1 MQTVEI
7 VYRYDG
13 ENPQVRSRPASTEA
27 ALLRLQEGNR
37 AFADLL
43 NNVKDGEGSV
53 RHVIDVDA
61 RDFGLLAG
69 ADAAPSQRPF
79 AAILGCSD
87 ARVPLELIFNEGPND
102 LFVVRAAGNGVGSD
116 ALGSLRYAVDH
127 LGGSLKLIVVLGHS
141 GCGAVSAA
149 VEVFLNPADY
159 LSLATVHSLRG
170 ILDRLLVVV
179 QASARKLVSTFG
191 ADVVLRNG
199 YRSAL
204 VEAAIIT
211 NAAWSAYEIQQAF
224 AADGQSRAHVAY
236 GVYLLDSREVW
247 TPQMDQRSGTR
258 LASPPKDAAGFG
270 QLADA
275 VVRSAR
281 IADLLAA

>member
-1 MQTVEI
+1 MQIVEI

-13 ENPQVRSRPASTEA
+13 ENPQVRSRPATTEA

-37 AFADLL
+37 AFAELL

-61 RDFGLLAG
+61 RDFGLLPG

-116 ALGSLRYAVDH
+116 ALGSLRYAIDH
-127 LGGSLKLIVVLGHS
+127 LGSLRLIVVLGHS

-149 VEVFLNPADY
+149 VDVFLNPADY

-179 QASARKLVSTFG
+179 QASARKLVSAFG
-191 ADVVLRNG
+191 ADVVLRPG

-224 AADGQSRAHVAY
+224 AADGHSRVQVAY
-236 GVYLLDSREVW
+236 GVYLLKSRDVW
-247 TPQMDQRSGTR
+247 TPQMDERSGTR

-270 QLADA
+270 QLGDA

-281 IADLLAA
+281 IADLLIA